1 MVGNKRKKNVIFIII
16 IIIKGG
22 VGVELLAKKKIQ
34 VYDYY
39 LKSGKEKGIDII
51 IIIIM
56 GVVMELQLNDSWLI
70 IIIFNG
76 KLMNKIIIIIV

>member
-1 MVGNKRKKNVIFIII
+1 M
-16 IIIKGG
+16 
-22 VGVELLAKKKIQ
+22 ELLAKKKIQ

-39 LKSGKEKGIDII
+39 LKSGKEKGIDIII

-76 KLMNKIIIIIV
+76 KLMNKIIIIIIV

>member
-1 MVGNKRKKNVIFIII
+1 M
-16 IIIKGG
+16 
-22 VGVELLAKKKIQ
+22 
-34 VYDYY
+34 YDYY
-39 LKSGKEKGIDII
+39 LKSGKEKSIDIIIIII